1 MERAA
6 GQSDGWLTG
15 RLRSAFRPAPIWLVL
30 IWAALLWA
38 APLEA
43 GEPVSDAAHAEAA
56 RVETGEPWSS
66 LTGPLFRHVTQAEG
80 LPYPIALALAQG
92 PQGFLWV
99 ATPGGLARWDGNRM
113 QVYRY
118 RANDPYSL
126 PENIVSALQVDERE
140 RLWIGTVSGLIARF
154 DAALSRFVTYRFR
167 DGGKDS
173 GIGRIRGIESDG
185 KGGIWA
191 IGAGGLAHL
200 DPDSQQWRHD
210 YPNGSDLPDA
220 EPTAVRQDRDGTLW
234 LGTARGLVRRRP
246 TEDRFTPVRSVAGDA
261 VPVTAF
267 FEDAAGILWAGTISG
282 QLGTVDREAGTV
294 RMAEALEASG
304 LRVTA
309 IAEPRPGTLWI
320 GEYGGGIRELL
331 PATGAVRQFRHDPSS
346 ATGLS
351 DDSITDLLVDRS
363 GLVWVSG
370 LSGVDLHNP
379 SYSRIM
385 TVLPTAP
392 NGLLNKDVRSVAA
405 RPDGRVWIG
414 SKNEGVALL
423 DPYAGRI
430 REIAPGGP
438 DGLPRAMVQALAP
451 IGNGDLWVGGLQG
464 LHRVDAATGKVR
476 AFAPLAGANILKLM
490 VEDSV
495 LWVGGTMGLARI
507 ELDAAGAPA
516 GMRLF
521 AHDPK
526 RADSVS
532 SNSVASL
539 LRDHRGRLWVGT
551 HRGLNLFDEAAGTF
565 QRFLTD
571 PANPESLPNDI
582 VNALLEDREGR
593 IWVGTANGIGVFNPD
608 LPGEGGGAQFRHI
621 AAARGLPHDTVTVML
636 EDQSG
641 FIWIGGGDRL
651 AMIEPQSL
659 SVRAFGLVDG
669 AGIRTHWLGS
679 GTRLPDGTLLFGG
692 LGGMTVVRPGDQPGW
707 TFQPPVVA
715 TDLRVGGISIPIP
728 PDGTPVVVTPE
739 DRDIAVDFAALD
751 FSSPKN
757 NRYFYQLMG
766 FDERWIG
773 TDSDR
778 RTATYTGLPPGSYR
792 LLIWGSNRQG
802 VLNPKPLRILVT
814 VLPAWYQTVW
824 FRGGAVAAVLA
835 LLVAAVQ
842 GRTAYLRR
850 RQRELERQVAERTA
864 EVKAAHARAIAG
876 EATARRAKEEAE
888 AANQAKSRFL
898 AVISHEI
905 RTPLNGV
912 LGMLQLLDPRRLDP
926 TQRHYLE
933 VAKQSGNSLSSL
945 IDSVLEYGRSEADAI
960 AGSRALAG
968 CRPTDPLGIAQ
979 AVVDLFQPQAAAK
992 GLDLD
997 LTVAPEVPPAILS
1010 DPILLTRLLNN
1021 LLSNAV
1027 KFTSHGCITLSI
1039 DMAAGQ
1045 GGNPPHLHI
1054 AVADTGIGIA
1064 ADMHEAIFRDFV
1076 QADDTIARR
1085 FGGTG
1090 LGLTICRRI
1099 AESLGGSLTV
1109 DSAPGLGSTF
1119 HLTMPAT
1126 TAGAGVQPADRYLSD
1141 TYLPD
1146 IGLPNECG
1154 PYDDLVQGRSL
1165 RILLVDDDPVNRE
1178 VGVGLLGHLG
1188 HRVAMVEDGAAA
1200 VEAVAGAAP
1209 GTEFDVILMDL
1220 HMPRLDGIAAARRI
1234 GDLPGDPLART
1245 RLIAMT
1251 ADLTEDTR
1259 RRCADAGITLFLAK
1273 PLHLAQLS
1281 RTLSAVAPLASPAP
1295 LASKLGEPETSAQPR
1310 PAGSAPIDAAFLT
1323 GQWEALGSAEM
1334 VRLTRLFGR
1343 ASRRMLASLG
1353 DAAALEDAETVRAI
1367 AHRLRSAAVALGL
1380 TALAAAAGSLES
1392 QPADGRL
1399 RVEELRR
1406 LRRNSIDGLFALAR
1420 AGSSCAEVAQA
1431 GKEFPAAAAAA
1442 ADD

>member
-1 MERAA
+1 MDRTGRHRERRPGVWRAA
-6 GQSDGWLTG
+6 LA
-15 RLRSAFRPAPIWLVL
+15 RLSLPRLLPLGILFLLLAVSWSTPLPAAQTSP
-30 IWAALLWA
+30 AQTSPAQTPPA
-38 APLEA
+38 EPPPA
-43 GEPVSDAAHAEAA
+43 GSGTEAA
-56 RVETGEPWSS
+56 EPWSL

-92 PQGFLWV
+92 PQGFIWI

-113 QVYRY
+113 QVFRY

-140 RLWIGTVSGLIARF
+140 RLWIGTVSGLIVRF
-154 DAALSRFVTYRFR
+154 DPALSRFIAYRYR
-167 DGGKDS
+167 EGGKET
-173 GIGRIRGIESDG
+173 GVGRIRGIESDG

-191 IGAGGLAHL
+191 LGAGGLAHL
-200 DPDSQQWRHD
+200 DPDSGQWRHE
-210 YPNGSDLPDA
+210 YPNGADLPDA

-234 LGTARGLVRRRP
+234 VGTTRGLVRRGP
-246 TEDRFTPVRSVAGDA
+246 AENRFVSVRTASGEPVPA
-261 VPVTAF
+261 TAF
-267 FEDAAGILWAGTISG
+267 FEDSAGTLWVGTISG
-282 QLGTVDREAGTV
+282 QIATVDRAAGTV
-294 RMAEALEASG
+294 RPVEALDASG

-309 IAEPRPGTLWI
+309 IAEPRPGVLWI
-320 GEYGGGIRELL
+320 GEYGGGLRELT

-351 DDSITDLLVDRS
+351 DDTVTDLLVDRS

-379 SYSRIM
+379 SYSRIL

-392 NGLLNKDVRSVAA
+392 NGLLNKDVRSLAA

-423 DPYAGRI
+423 DPFAGRI
-430 REIAPGGP
+430 REIPPGGP
-438 DGLPRAMVQALAP
+438 DGLPRAMIQALAP

-464 LHRVDAATGKVR
+464 LHRVDGVTGKVR
-476 AFAPLAGANILKLM
+476 AYPPLAGANILKLM
-490 VEDSV
+490 VEDGR

-507 ELDAAGAPA
+507 ELDATGTPVA
-516 GMRLF
+516 MRLF

-526 RADSVS
+526 RADSL
-532 SNSVASL
+532 SNNTVESL

-551 HRGLNLFDEAAGTF
+551 QRGLNLFDEANGTF
-565 QRFLTD
+565 QRFLAD

-582 VNALLEDREGR
+582 VNTMVEDREGR
-593 IWVGTANGIGVFNPD
+593 IWVGTANGIGVFSPD
-608 LPGEGGGAQFRHI
+608 TPAEDGGPQFRHI

-636 EDQSG
+636 EDPSG

-707 TFQPPVVA
+707 TFQAPVVA
-715 TDLRVGGISIPIP
+715 TDLRVGGVSIPLP
-728 PDGTPVVVTPE
+728 PDDTPVIVTPE

-751 FSSPKN
+751 YSSPKN
-757 NRYFYQLMG
+757 NRYYYQLMG

-824 FRGGAVAAVLA
+824 FRGGAAVAGFA
-835 LLVAAVQ
+835 LLLAAVQ

-864 EVKAAHARAIAG
+864 EVEAAHARAIAG

-912 LGMLQLLDPRRLDP
+912 LGMLQMLDPRKLEP

-945 IDSVLEYGRSEADAI
+945 IDSVLEYGRTEADAM
-960 AGSRALAG
+960 AGSQAVPG
-968 CRPTDPLGIAQ
+968 GRPTDPLAIAQ
-979 AVVDLFQPQAAAK
+979 AVIDLFEPQALAK

-997 LTVAPEVPPAILS
+997 LTVAPEVPAAVLC
-1010 DPILLTRLLNN
+1010 DPIRLTRLLNN
-1021 LLSNAV
+1021 LVSNAI
-1027 KFTSHGCITLSI
+1027 KFTPEGCISLAI
-1039 DMAAGQ
+1039 DLTAGA
-1045 GGNPPHLHI
+1045 GDGPDLLHI
-1054 AVADTGIGIA
+1054 AVADTGIGIPA
-1064 ADMHEAIFRDFV
+1064 EMHEAIFRDFV

-1109 DSAPGLGSTF
+1109 DSAPGVGSTF
-1119 HLTMPAT
+1119 HLTMPAILPP
-1126 TAGAGVQPADRYLSD
+1126 AAALSKAVGVGAGDSGPAVPL
-1141 TYLPD
+1141 
-1146 IGLPNECG
+1146 
-1154 PYDDLVQGRSL
+1154 RSL
-1165 RILLVDDDPVNRE
+1165 PLRVLLVDDDPVNRE
-1178 VGVGLLGHLG
+1178 VGIGLLGHLG
-1188 HRVAMVEDGAAA
+1188 HRVTAVEDGAAA
-1200 VEAVAGAAP
+1200 VEAVAAAIA
-1209 GTEFDVILMDL
+1209 GTQDDEAFDVILMDL

-1234 GDLPGDPLART
+1234 RALPQDPLART

-1259 RRCADAGITLFLAK
+1259 RRCLDAGLSLFLGK
-1273 PLHLAQLS
+1273 PLHLDQLS
-1281 RTLSAVAPLASPAP
+1281 RMLSATATDPVATDPAISEPAAPVPSPSDLAPLLDS
-1295 LASKLGEPETSAQPR
+1295 R
-1310 PAGSAPIDAAFLT
+1310 FLL
-1323 GQWEALGSAEM
+1323 GQWEALGGLEM
-1334 VRLTRLFGR
+1334 LRLTRLFGR
-1343 ASRRMLASLG
+1343 ASRRMLASLD
-1353 DAAALEDAETVRAI
+1353 DAVALDDRETVRAL
-1367 AHRLRSAAVALGL
+1367 AHRLRSAAVSLGL
-1380 TALAAAAGSLES
+1380 SAMAAVAGSLEAD
-1392 QPADGRL
+1392 PAEGCQ
-1399 RVEELRR
+1399 RVKELHR
-1406 LRRNSIDGLFALAR
+1406 LRRRSIDGLFALAR
-1420 AGSSCAEVAQA
+1420 AERLSPAQ
-1431 GKEFPAAAAAA
+1431 A